1 MALAVKQWSSGSGRP
16 SSTTGPAPSKTLRTS
31 ASPDWAGEVP
41 INFRK
46 RLSLTAIPVAE
57 LELRHSL
64 EACATIARSTELQIG
79 ITSDSLWI
87 LNRGTV
93 GVDLA
98 AGELFGF
105 NVGTYQEVPSGSSC
119 IPWLVTCDKTLVA
132 MIGDASEKKLQTLAD
147 CMCDTVKNKGITELR
162 VGPDGNATP
171 LRYRY
176 KITPAANVNSFKPK
190 QVKVGEEVPAVL
202 SPVKPKYYLLC
213 SLSIP

>member
-1 MALAVKQWSSGSGRP
+1 
-16 SSTTGPAPSKTLRTS
+16 
-31 ASPDWAGEVP
+31 
-41 INFRK
+41 
-46 RLSLTAIPVAE
+46 
-57 LELRHSL
+57 
-64 EACATIARSTELQIG
+64 
-79 ITSDSLWI
+79 
-87 LNRGTV
+87 
-93 GVDLA
+93 
-98 AGELFGF
+98 
-105 NVGTYQEVPSGSSC
+105 
-119 IPWLVTCDKTLVA
+119 

-162 VGPDGNATP
+162 VIDHTMAARTVVGPDGNATP